1 MLIVMQEFSTIDD
14 SITQAKKTLYEMKL
28 NVHVEDNRETKV
40 LNIAVNGQDD
50 VSDDEFHDAGKR
62 NVIMNI

>member
-40 LNIAVNGQDD
+40 LNIAVSGQDD

-62 NVIMNI
+62 NVIL